1 MEHAG
6 LRLREAGVH
15 YAHLSRGQRDAQH
28 SSHLLLMA
36 AALLS
41 VAVGSLLYAVSPRE
55 KPVVTIY
62 MRSDCASCTRWLAH
76 LRARGFRT
84 EIGNEAD
91 WPAIRASFGIAP
103 ELQSSH
109 TAIVN
114 GLFIEGPVPAGD
126 IHRALKLQKPFH
138 VRGLVLPGVPSGSP
152 GSESPLPLPYTV
164 LVMRDGGRI
173 HEFAE
178 HNH

>member
-1 MEHAG
+1 MDRVG
-6 LRLREAGVH
+6 LGWREAGVH
-15 YAHLSRGQRDAQH
+15 GAYLSRSQRDAQYA
-28 SSHLLLMA
+28 SRLLLMA
-36 AALLS
+36 VALLS
-41 VAVGSLLYAVSPRE
+41 VALGSLLHAIV
-55 KPVVTIY
+55 PVEMPIVTIY
-62 MRSDCASCTRWLAH
+62 MRADCASCARWLDYLA
-76 LRARGFRT
+76 ARGFRT
-84 EIGNEAD
+84 QIGNEAD
-91 WPAIRASFGIAP
+91 WAAIRARFGIAP

-126 IHRALKLQKPFH
+126 IHRALKLQKPLH

-152 GSESPLPLPYTV
+152 GSASPLPLPYTV
-164 LVMRDGGRI
+164 LVVRDGGRV

>member
-1 MEHAG
+1 MERTG
-6 LRLREAGVH
+6 LQSLAAGVH
-15 YAHLSRGQRDAQH
+15 YTRLSRSQRDAQH
-28 SSHLLLMA
+28 SSQLLLMA

-41 VAVGSLLYAVSPRE
+41 VALGSLLYAVAPRE

-62 MRSDCASCTRWLAH
+62 MRSDCESCVRWREHLA
-76 LRARGFRT
+76 ARGFRT
-84 EIGNEAD
+84 RIGNEAD
-91 WPAIRASFGIAP
+91 WPAVRARFGIPP
-103 ELQSSH
+103 ELSSSH

-126 IHRALKLQKPFH
+126 IHRALKLQKPFRL
-138 VRGLVLPGVPSGSP
+138 RGLVLPGVPSGSP
-152 GSESPLPLPYTV
+152 GSESPLSLPYAV
-164 LVMRDGGRI
+164 LVVRDGGRV